1 MVCAPE
7 MIVAVILAGGL
18 GTRLR
23 DALPDRPKPMALVA
37 GRPFLE
43 WVVRYLAAQGVRR
56 FVLSTGHV
64 SEVVKTHFARGIGSL
79 KVSCVWEREPLDT
92 AGGFL
97 NCVESV
103 TPRPGWWLV
112 CNGDSLAVADLGGIL
127 SATAAHGDVDGAI
140 LGVEVADTGRYG
152 RLIVSDSGALKG
164 FVDKRSGRG
173 IINAGVYLLR
183 DEFVRSLGQVRPL
196 SFERDVFPEA
206 WKDGSRL
213 HVVVTNGAFLDIGT
227 PQSLGQAKDFIL
239 TSLRPLLPD
248 EQSPWL

>member
-23 DALPDRPKPMALVA
+23 DALPDQPKPMALVA

-56 FVLSTGHV
+56 FVLSTGHF

-97 NCVESV
+97 NCVGSV

-127 SATAAHGDVDGAI
+127 SAAAAYGDVDGAI

-164 FVDKRSGRG
+164 FVDKRPGCG

-206 WKDGSRL
+206 LKDGSRL
-213 HVVVTNGAFLDIGT
+213 HVVVTNGTFLDIGT